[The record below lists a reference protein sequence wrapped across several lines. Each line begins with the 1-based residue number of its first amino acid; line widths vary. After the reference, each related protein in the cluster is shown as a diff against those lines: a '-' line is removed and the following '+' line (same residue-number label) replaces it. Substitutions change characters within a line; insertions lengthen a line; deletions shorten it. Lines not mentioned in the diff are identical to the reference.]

1 MKNSKKELIIKVN
14 RLLDI
19 ILDTM
24 TQLSN
29 NINDKIS
36 DIQLSSMQ
44 SNDIYSNFLSNGN
57 MGDRMYKDD
66 SVNAY
71 VSIWISNL
79 LEDFSSNPDVNKLS
93 KKFGIID
100 KFGDMSWSYRFDDG
114 GHSLKINANIYV
126 KGSGILN
133 LMSDNG
139 NEYIVYLDDNM
150 LYDIIKSLSTISSK
164 ISNVN
169 NDTNNNLYNV
179 SSDNYISAI
188 DRALDS
194 GNFDA
199 IDDIIKKFNSKD
211 ENKEYK

>member
-1 MKNSKKELIIKVN
+1 MNQMKNSKKELIIKVN

-36 DIQLSSMQ
+36 DIQL
-44 SNDIYSNFLSNGN
+44 YGN

-93 KKFGIID
+93 KNFGIID
-100 KFGDMSWSYRFDDG
+100 KFGDISWSYRFDDG
-114 GHSLKINANIYV
+114 VHSLKINANIYV

-150 LYDIIKSLSTISSK
+150 LCDIIKSLSTISSK

>member
-114 GHSLKINANIYV
+114 VHSLKINANIYV